1 MGGQLARW
9 FKYFD
14 PMSGQLPYWPSQSAN
29 GIFWRARSLVR
40 DRSREDIKD
49 IARDV
54 DAAIE
59 AFFESERDRLE
70 DLIRRDGRVDLFEDE
85 GNYGS
90 GIRSEAYDE
99 FDIRNS
105 ENTTE
110 LDALTE
116 ALESF
121 ADVPHSSV
129 LNVSEGEYLACFA
142 LSKLDDFVRGWN
154 FEYDD
159 SSEGDVRRESKEHSA
174 ADYRRAA
181 AILLEAQDA
190 VGRGELLRA
199 KDELADRYEKRIDQF
214 RKREQSAEANL
225 QTIAEQVRAELL
237 EKDVQRRKEQ
247 SASRNNVR
255 HEQNREIKSRVLEL
269 FAADTAKF
277 PSAEKAAK
285 HFCGMLA
292 EEGKEREQRTVAEW
306 IRAYAKDNGLKW
318 RA

>member
-1 MGGQLARW
+1 
-9 FKYFD
+9 
-14 PMSGQLPYWPSQSAN
+14 MSDQLPYWPGQGTY
-29 GIFWRARSLVR
+29 GIIWRARSLVR
-40 DRSREDIKD
+40 NRTREDIKD

-54 DAAIE
+54 ESIIE

-70 DLIRRDGRVDLFEDE
+70 NFIRRDGRVDLFEDGE
-85 GNYGS
+85 NYGS

-99 FDIRNS
+99 FDIRNR

-116 ALESF
+116 ALDSF
-121 ADVPHSSV
+121 SDVPHSSV
-129 LNVSEGEYLACFA
+129 LDVREGEYLACFA
-142 LSKLDDFVRGWN
+142 LLRLDDFVRVWE
-154 FEYDD
+154 FKYDH
-159 SSEGDVRRESKEHSA
+159 SSGDYLRRDPKEHSV
-174 ADYRRAA
+174 ADYRYAA

-199 KDELADRYEKRIDQF
+199 KDELVYKYEKRIEQF

-225 QTIAEQVRAELL
+225 QTFAEQVRAELL
-237 EKDVQRRKEQ
+237 EKDIQRRKEQ

-269 FAADTAKF
+269 FAVDTTKF

-285 HFCGMLA
+285 HFCAMLA
-292 EEGKEREQRTVAEW
+292 EEGIEREQRTVAEW
-306 IRAYAKDNGLKW
+306 IRAYAKDNGLRW